1 MRRYRELLPPD
12 VQDAATLG
20 EGETPLLHCER
31 YGRRIG
37 IERLFLKDE
46 SQNPSGSFKDRLA
59 FAAIAMAPRFGA
71 RAVGVSSTGNAGAA
85 AAAYA
90 ARAGLPCIVLTVQG
104 AASAIVTQMQAYGAM
119 VVATRTKA
127 DRWKLLQT
135 GVAEW
140 GWYPTSPY
148 FGPPVG
154 SNPYGV
160 DGYKTLA
167 YEVCEQMDWEP
178 PDWCVLP
185 VAYGDALFGMW
196 KGFDELARL
205 GLIRKQPRMVAAE
218 MAGCLAAAL
227 ASGEDAIPEIAAP
240 SPYVA
245 GSISVNQSTYQAL
258 HALRASGGTAR
269 VARNDELLGLQRDLG
284 RGRRHLRRALLPGRP
299 CRGGTPV
306 RRRAHRPERHGGGRQ
321 HRQRPQGHR
330 RHRRGRTGGP
340 HRGRRHH
347 PIPGDPARC
356 LRLSCRHVTAGT
368 PNPSFPRNRLC
379 QNSAWVRNG
388 ADAPYRHSRESLP
401 STPIG
406 GGNPGVLEGR
416 YSGVSPL
423 HPSWIPAFQ
432 GVSKCPLSL
441 WERVGV
447 REPRGKQA
455 GVNGNE
461 WER

>member
-1 MRRYRELLPPD
+1 MSHLIGLACIRCGTSFGVEPRYDGCPECRQEAPSNLTPRYDLDAVGRALSVESLHGRPLGMRRYRELLPPD
-12 VQDAATLG
+12 IQNAATLG

-31 YGRRIG
+31 YGRRLG
-37 IERLFLKDE
+37 IERLLLKDE

-104 AASAIVTQMQAYGAM
+104 AASAIITQMQAYGAM

-218 MAGCLAAAL
+218 MAGCLTAAL

-269 VARNDELLGLQRDLG
+269 VARNDELLGLQRDLAADEG
-284 RGRRHLRRALLPGRP
+284 VYAEPSSLAALAA
-299 CRGGTPV
+299 V
-306 RRRAHRPERHGGGRQ
+306 A
-321 HRQRPQGHR
+321 
-330 RHRRGRTGGP
+330 
-340 HRGRRHH
+340 
-347 PIPGDPARC
+347 
-356 LRLSCRHVTAGT
+356 
-368 PNPSFPRNRLC
+368 RLC
-379 QNSAWVRNG
+379 
-388 ADAPYRHSRESLP
+388 E
-401 STPIG
+401 
-406 GGNPGVLEGR
+406 EGR
-416 YSGVSPL
+416 IGRSDTVVVVNTASGLKDTAATAAAARAVPTVDGDTTQFL
-423 HPSWIPAFQ
+423 ETLRDAY
-432 GVSKCPLSL
+432 GY
-441 WERVGV
+441 RVDT
-447 REPRGKQA
+447 
-455 GVNGNE
+455 
-461 WER
+461 

>member
-1 MRRYRELLPPD
+1 MSRLTGLSCIRCGASFGVEPRFDGCPECRAQAPANLTPRYDLDAVARTLSAESLGDRPSDMRRYRELLPPD
-12 VQDAATLG
+12 VQNAVTLG
-20 EGETPLLHCER
+20 EGETPLLHCPR
-31 YGRRIG
+31 YGRRLG
-37 IERLFLKDE
+37 LERLFLKDE

-59 FAAIAMAPRFGA
+59 FAAMAMAKRFDA
-71 RAVGVSSTGNAGAA
+71 KAVGVSSTGNAGAA

-205 GLIRKQPRMVAAE
+205 GLIRKRPRMVAAE

-227 ASGEDAIPEIAAP
+227 ASGEDAIPEIPAP
-240 SPYVA
+240 APYVA

-258 HALRASGGTAR
+258 HALRASDGTA
-269 VARNDELLGLQRDLG
+269 VLARNDELLGLQRVLAADEGIYAEPSSLATLAAAG
-284 RGRRHLRRALLPGRP
+284 RLCEERRIASTDTVVVVNTASGLK
-299 CRGGTPV
+299 
-306 RRRAHRPERHGGGRQ
+306 
-321 HRQRPQGHR
+321 
-330 RHRRGRTGGP
+330 
-340 HRGRRHH
+340 
-347 PIPGDPARC
+347 D
-356 LRLSCRHVTAGT
+356 TAG
-368 PNPSFPRNRLC
+368 
-379 QNSAWVRNG
+379 A
-388 ADAPYRHSRESLP
+388 APEIPTVDGDTNQFLKTLRDFYGYR
-401 STPIG
+401 
-406 GGNPGVLEGR
+406 
-416 YSGVSPL
+416 
-423 HPSWIPAFQ
+423 A
-432 GVSKCPLSL
+432 
-441 WERVGV
+441 
-447 REPRGKQA
+447 QA
-455 GVNGNE
+455 
-461 WER
+461 

>member
-1 MRRYRELLPPD
+1 MSHLTGLACIRCGASFGIEPRFDGCPECRREAPSNLTPRYDLDTVARELSVESLRGRPSGMRRYRELLPPD
-12 VQDAATLG
+12 IQDAATLG

-31 YGRRIG
+31 YGRRLG
-37 IERLFLKDE
+37 LERLFLKDE

-59 FAAIAMAPRFGA
+59 FTALAMAGRFGA

-140 GWYPTSPY
+140 GWYPTSAY

-167 YEVCEQMDWEP
+167 YEICEQMDGEA

-205 GLIRKQPRMVAAE
+205 GLIRTQPRMVAAE
-218 MAGCLAAAL
+218 MAGCLGAAL
-227 ASGEDAIPEIAAP
+227 ASGEDAIPEIPAP
-240 SPYVA
+240 TPYVA

-258 HALRASGGTAR
+258 YALRASGGTAR
-269 VARNDELLGLQRDLG
+269 VARNDALLGLQRDLAADEG
-284 RGRRHLRRALLPGRP
+284 VYAEPSSLAALAAVG
-299 CRGGTPV
+299 
-306 RRRAHRPERHGGGRQ
+306 
-321 HRQRPQGHR
+321 
-330 RHRRGRTGGP
+330 
-340 HRGRRHH
+340 
-347 PIPGDPARC
+347 
-356 LRLSCRHVTAGT
+356 
-368 PNPSFPRNRLC
+368 RLC
-379 QNSAWVRNG
+379 EEGRI
-388 ADAPYRHSRESLP
+388 APSDTVVVVNTASGLKDTAATAAASREIP
-401 STPIG
+401 TVDGDIG
-406 GGNPGVLEGR
+406 QFLET
-416 YSGVSPL
+416 
-423 HPSWIPAFQ
+423 
-432 GVSKCPLSL
+432 LSNAYGYRA
-441 WERVGV
+441 E
-447 REPRGKQA
+447 A
-455 GVNGNE
+455 
-461 WER
+461 

>member
-1 MRRYRELLPPD
+1 MSHLTGLSCIRCNASFGIEPRFDGCPECRREAPSNLTPRYDLDAVAREFAAESLHGRPTNMRRYRELLPPD
-12 VQDAATLG
+12 IQGAPTLG

-31 YGRRIG
+31 YGRRLG
-37 IERLFLKDE
+37 LDRLYLKDE

-59 FAAIAMAPRFGA
+59 FAAMAMTKRFDA

-90 ARAGLPCIVLTVQG
+90 ARAGLPCIVLTVRG

-127 DRWKLLQT
+127 HRWKLLQT

-218 MAGCLAAAL
+218 MAGGLAAAL
-227 ASGEDAIPEIAAP
+227 ASGEDALPEIPAP
-240 SPYVA
+240 TPYVA

-258 HALRASGGTAR
+258 HALRASDGTAV
-269 VARNDELLGLQRDLG
+269 VARNEELLGLQRVLAADEGIYAEPSSLAALAAVG
-284 RGRRHLRRALLPGRP
+284 RLCDEGRVGPTDTVVVVNTASGLKDTVATATAAPEIPTVDGDIAQFLATLRDAYGYRAE
-299 CRGGTPV
+299 
-306 RRRAHRPERHGGGRQ
+306 AHRP
-321 HRQRPQGHR
+321 
-330 RHRRGRTGGP
+330 
-340 HRGRRHH
+340 
-347 PIPGDPARC
+347 
-356 LRLSCRHVTAGT
+356 S
-368 PNPSFPRNRLC
+368 
-379 QNSAWVRNG
+379 
-388 ADAPYRHSRESLP
+388 
-401 STPIG
+401 
-406 GGNPGVLEGR
+406 
-416 YSGVSPL
+416 
-423 HPSWIPAFQ
+423 
-432 GVSKCPLSL
+432 
-441 WERVGV
+441 
-447 REPRGKQA
+447 
-455 GVNGNE
+455 
-461 WER
+461 

>member
-12 VQDAATLG
+12 IQDAATLG

-104 AASAIVTQMQAYGAM
+104 AASAIITQMQAYGAM

-167 YEVCEQMDWEP
+167 YEICEQLDWEP

-269 VARNDELLGLQRDLG
+269 VARNDELLGLQRDLAADEG
-284 RGRRHLRRALLPGRP
+284 VYAEPSSLAALAA
-299 CRGGTPV
+299 V
-306 RRRAHRPERHGGGRQ
+306 A
-321 HRQRPQGHR
+321 
-330 RHRRGRTGGP
+330 
-340 HRGRRHH
+340 
-347 PIPGDPARC
+347 
-356 LRLSCRHVTAGT
+356 
-368 PNPSFPRNRLC
+368 RLC
-379 QNSAWVRNG
+379 
-388 ADAPYRHSRESLP
+388 E
-401 STPIG
+401 
-406 GGNPGVLEGR
+406 EGR
-416 YSGVSPL
+416 IGRSDTVVVVNTASGLKDTAATAAAARAVPTVDGDTTQFL
-423 HPSWIPAFQ
+423 ETLRDAY
-432 GVSKCPLSL
+432 GY
-441 WERVGV
+441 RVDT
-447 REPRGKQA
+447 
-455 GVNGNE
+455 
-461 WER
+461 

>member
-1 MRRYRELLPPD
+1 MSNLIGLACIRCGSSFGVEPRFDGCPECRREAPANLTPRYDLDAVGRALSVESLHGRPPGMRRYRELLPPD
-12 VQDAATLG
+12 IQNAATLG
-20 EGETPLLHCER
+20 EGETPLLHCAR

-167 YEVCEQMDWEP
+167 YEICEQLDWEA

-269 VARNDELLGLQRDLG
+269 VARNDELLALQRNLAADEGIYAEPSSLA
-284 RGRRHLRRALLPGRP
+284 ALAA
-299 CRGGTPV
+299 V
-306 RRRAHRPERHGGGRQ
+306 A
-321 HRQRPQGHR
+321 
-330 RHRRGRTGGP
+330 
-340 HRGRRHH
+340 
-347 PIPGDPARC
+347 
-356 LRLSCRHVTAGT
+356 
-368 PNPSFPRNRLC
+368 RLC
-379 QNSAWVRNG
+379 
-388 ADAPYRHSRESLP
+388 E
-401 STPIG
+401 
-406 GGNPGVLEGR
+406 EGR
-416 YSGVSPL
+416 IGPRDTVVVVNTASGLKDTAATAAATPE
-423 HPSWIPAFQ
+423 IPTVDGDTTQFLETLRDAY
-432 GVSKCPLSL
+432 GY
-441 WERVGV
+441 RVDT
-447 REPRGKQA
+447 
-455 GVNGNE
+455 
-461 WER
+461 

>member
-1 MRRYRELLPPD
+1 MSHLTGLACIRCGASFGIEPRFDGCPECRREAPANLTPRYDLDAAARTLSLESLRDRPPGMRRYRELLPPD
-12 VQDAATLG
+12 IQDAATLG
-20 EGETPLLHCER
+20 EGETPLLHCTR
-31 YGRRIG
+31 YGRRL
-37 IERLFLKDE
+37 RLDRLYLKDE

-59 FAAIAMAPRFGA
+59 FTALAMARRFGA
-71 RAVGVSSTGNAGAA
+71 KAVGVSSTGNAGAA

-160 DGYKTLA
+160 EGYKTLA

-205 GLIRKQPRMVAAE
+205 GLITKRPRMVAAE
-218 MAGCLAAAL
+218 MAGCLTAAL
-227 ASGEDAIPEIAAP
+227 ASGEDAIPEMAAP

-258 HALRASGGTAR
+258 HALRASDGAAR
-269 VARNDELLGLQRDLG
+269 VARNDELLALQRDLAADEGIYAEPSSLAALAAVG
-284 RGRRHLRRALLPGRP
+284 RLCEEGRISRSDTVVVVNTASGLKDTA
-299 CRGGTPV
+299 
-306 RRRAHRPERHGGGRQ
+306 A
-321 HRQRPQGHR
+321 
-330 RHRRGRTGGP
+330 
-340 HRGRRHH
+340 
-347 PIPGDPARC
+347 
-356 LRLSCRHVTAGT
+356 TAGAAT
-368 PNPSFPRNRLC
+368 EIPT
-379 QNSAWVRNG
+379 V
-388 ADAPYRHSRESLP
+388 
-401 STPIG
+401 G
-406 GGNPGVLEGR
+406 GDIAQFLETLEHAYGFR
-416 YSGVSPL
+416 
-423 HPSWIPAFQ
+423 A
-432 GVSKCPLSL
+432 
-441 WERVGV
+441 E
-447 REPRGKQA
+447 A
-455 GVNGNE
+455 
-461 WER
+461 

>member
-1 MRRYRELLPPD
+1 MSNLIGLACIRCGSSFGVEPRFDGCPECRREAPANLTPRYDLDAVGRALSVESLHGRPPGMRRYRELLPPD

-20 EGETPLLHCER
+20 EGETPLLHCAR

-269 VARNDELLGLQRDLG
+269 VARNDELLGLQRTLAADEGIYAEPSSLA
-284 RGRRHLRRALLPGRP
+284 ALAA
-299 CRGGTPV
+299 V
-306 RRRAHRPERHGGGRQ
+306 A
-321 HRQRPQGHR
+321 
-330 RHRRGRTGGP
+330 
-340 HRGRRHH
+340 
-347 PIPGDPARC
+347 
-356 LRLSCRHVTAGT
+356 
-368 PNPSFPRNRLC
+368 RLC
-379 QNSAWVRNG
+379 
-388 ADAPYRHSRESLP
+388 E
-401 STPIG
+401 
-406 GGNPGVLEGR
+406 EGR
-416 YSGVSPL
+416 IGRSDTVVVVNTASGLKDTAATAAAARAVPTVDGDIGQFL
-423 HPSWIPAFQ
+423 ETLRDAY
-432 GVSKCPLSL
+432 GY
-441 WERVGV
+441 RVDT
-447 REPRGKQA
+447 
-455 GVNGNE
+455 
-461 WER
+461 

>member
-1 MRRYRELLPPD
+1 MSHLTGLVCIRCGSSFGIEPRFDGCPECRREAPANLTPRYDLDAVGRALSVESLHGRPPGMRRYRELLPPD
-12 VQDAATLG
+12 VQNAATLG
-20 EGETPLLHCER
+20 EGDTPLLHCER

-104 AASAIVTQMQAYGAM
+104 AASAIITQMQAYGAM

-167 YEVCEQMDWEP
+167 YEICEQLDWEP

-269 VARNDELLGLQRDLG
+269 VARNDELLGLQRDLAADEG
-284 RGRRHLRRALLPGRP
+284 VYAEPSSLAALAA
-299 CRGGTPV
+299 V
-306 RRRAHRPERHGGGRQ
+306 A
-321 HRQRPQGHR
+321 
-330 RHRRGRTGGP
+330 
-340 HRGRRHH
+340 
-347 PIPGDPARC
+347 
-356 LRLSCRHVTAGT
+356 
-368 PNPSFPRNRLC
+368 RLC
-379 QNSAWVRNG
+379 
-388 ADAPYRHSRESLP
+388 E
-401 STPIG
+401 
-406 GGNPGVLEGR
+406 EGR
-416 YSGVSPL
+416 IGPRDTVVVVNTASGLKDTAATAAAAPE
-423 HPSWIPAFQ
+423 IPTVDGDTTQFLETLRDAY
-432 GVSKCPLSL
+432 GY
-441 WERVGV
+441 RVDT
-447 REPRGKQA
+447 
-455 GVNGNE
+455 
-461 WER
+461 

>member
-1 MRRYRELLPPD
+1 MSHLTGLVCIRCGASFGIEPRFDGCPECRREAPANLTPRYDLDAVGRALSVESLHGRPPGMRRYRELLPPD
-12 VQDAATLG
+12 IQNAATLG

-31 YGRRIG
+31 YGRRLG
-37 IERLFLKDE
+37 LERMFLKDE

-119 VVATRTKA
+119 VIATRTKA

-218 MAGCLAAAL
+218 MAGCLSAAL

-245 GSISVNQSTYQAL
+245 SSISVNQSTYQAL

-269 VARNDELLGLQRDLG
+269 VARNDELLALQRDLATDEG
-284 RGRRHLRRALLPGRP
+284 VYAEPSSLAALAA
-299 CRGGTPV
+299 V
-306 RRRAHRPERHGGGRQ
+306 A
-321 HRQRPQGHR
+321 
-330 RHRRGRTGGP
+330 
-340 HRGRRHH
+340 
-347 PIPGDPARC
+347 
-356 LRLSCRHVTAGT
+356 
-368 PNPSFPRNRLC
+368 RLC
-379 QNSAWVRNG
+379 
-388 ADAPYRHSRESLP
+388 E
-401 STPIG
+401 
-406 GGNPGVLEGR
+406 EGR
-416 YSGVSPL
+416 IGRSDTVVVVNTASGLKDTAATAAAARAVPTVDGDIGQFL
-423 HPSWIPAFQ
+423 ETLRDAY
-432 GVSKCPLSL
+432 GY
-441 WERVGV
+441 RVDT
-447 REPRGKQA
+447 
-455 GVNGNE
+455 
-461 WER
+461 